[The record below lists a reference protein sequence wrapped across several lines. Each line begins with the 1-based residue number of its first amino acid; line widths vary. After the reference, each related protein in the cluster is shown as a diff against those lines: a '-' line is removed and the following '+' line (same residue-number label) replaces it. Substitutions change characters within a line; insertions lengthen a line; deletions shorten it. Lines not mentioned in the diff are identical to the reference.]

1 MEHSLN
7 VYNKER
13 KIELLSPAGNMDRL
27 KTAFLYG
34 ADACYIGGREFSLRA
49 NAKNFSNDEI
59 RKAVN
64 YAHSLGKKIYVTVN
78 IVFHNENIGG
88 LTDYLKFLSDANV
101 DAIIVSDPFIIDLV
115 KDSDIKIPIHISTQ
129 YSVLNIEAILFFK
142 ELGVERVVLA
152 REASRENIKNI
163 IDKTGMEIETFVHG
177 AMCSSYSGR
186 CVLSNYFTNRDANRG
201 GCAQVCRWEFDLYDQ
216 DKNKIDADTK
226 FTMSTKDLSMIDNIG
241 DMIDI
246 GISSLKV
253 EGRMRSDYYVATV
266 INTYKSAI
274 NDYYDGKL
282 TSEKREYY
290 KKVLARVS
298 NRDNTEQFYNRLPS
312 VNEQYYLGR
321 QEESNQDFLGVVLD
335 YDDETGL
342 AKVEERNFFKEG
354 DMVEFFGPN
363 ISVFSFQMGNIYNE
377 DGEILECARHP
388 KEIIFFKVPKKV
400 YQNDILRIKI

>member
-1 MEHSLN
+1 MEHSTT

-13 KIELLSPAGNMDRL
+13 KIELLSPAGNMERL

-59 RKAVN
+59 KEAVN

-78 IVFHNENIGG
+78 IVFHNENMDGIVN
-88 LTDYLKFLSDANV
+88 YLKFLSSVEV
-101 DAIIVSDPFIIDLV
+101 DAIIVSDPFIIDIV
-115 KDSDIKIPIHISTQ
+115 KDNNINLSIHISTQ
-129 YSVLNIEAILFFK
+129 YSVLNTEAALFF
-142 ELGVERVVLA
+142 EEMGVERVVLA
-152 REASRENIKNI
+152 REASRENIKNV
-163 IDKTGMEIETFVHG
+163 IDKTGIEVETFVHG
-177 AMCSSYSGR
+177 AMCSGYSGR

-201 GCAQVCRWEFDLYDQ
+201 GCAQVCRWEFDLYD
-216 DKNKIDADTK
+216 KNKHKINADTK

-274 NDYYDGKL
+274 EDYYAGML
-282 TSEKREYY
+282 TLEKKEYY
-290 KKVLARVS
+290 KKVLEKVS
-298 NRDNTEQFYNRLPS
+298 NRDNIEQFYNKPAG

-335 YDDETGL
+335 YDDNTGL
-342 AKVEERNFFKEG
+342 VKLEERNFFKKG

-388 KEIIFFKVPKKV
+388 KEIILFKVPQKV